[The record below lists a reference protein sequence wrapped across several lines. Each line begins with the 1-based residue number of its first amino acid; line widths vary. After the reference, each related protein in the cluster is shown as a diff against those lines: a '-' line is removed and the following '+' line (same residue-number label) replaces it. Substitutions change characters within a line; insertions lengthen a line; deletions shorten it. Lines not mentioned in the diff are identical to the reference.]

1 STIEF
6 KDAVLGLDVT
16 PQITPNGQII
26 LDLKVSQNSPG
37 KVYKIGRGEAVSVD
51 KQEVET
57 QVLVDD
63 GETVVLGGVFQHT
76 TIKGVDKVPVLG
88 DIPVM
93 GRLFRRDMDKAGKR
107 ELVIFVTPRV
117 VQQNMNRPV
126 STDPISG

>member
-1 STIEF
+1 
-6 KDAVLGLDVT
+6 
-16 PQITPNGQII
+16 
-26 LDLKVSQNSPG
+26 
-37 KVYKIGRGEAVSVD
+37 VSVD